1 MEDTMQFA
9 ALANAFNSKTNKILI
24 GSVIGLL
31 ALIVVVFL
39 IVKFKSKFKDMI
51 TNTKLVNNL
60 ETEIKTDDITLT
72 QAQFNSYASA
82 LYSAMKGWGT
92 DEEKIYNV
100 FRQMNTR
107 SDVLQLIKVFGV
119 KDGDTLTEWLNDDLS
134 ASEIEKIN
142 TILATNDI
150 NYSF

>member
-9 ALANAFNSKTNKILI
+9 ALANAFNNKTNKILI

-39 IVKFKSKFKDMI
+39 IVKFKSKFKDMV

-142 TILATNDI
+142 NILATNDI

>member
-1 MEDTMQFA
+1 MEEQMNFTL
-9 ALANAFNSKTNKILI
+9 LANAFNSKTNKILI
-24 GSVIGLL
+24 GSVLGVL

-60 ETEIKTDDITLT
+60 ETEIKKDDITLT

>member
-1 MEDTMQFA
+1 MEDSMQFA

-39 IVKFKSKFKDMI
+39 IVKFKSKFKDMV
-51 TNTKLVNNL
+51 TNTKLVNSL

-82 LYSAMKGWGT
+82 LYSAMKGAGT

-100 FRQMNTR
+100 FRQMQTR

-119 KDGDTLTEWLNDDLS
+119 KDGDTLSEWLNDDLS

-142 TILATNDI
+142 TILASNDI